1 MNNDFTELTRSYLSI
16 CNTLETKIEVIKK
29 DPLFS
34 NEIINCQITINDLII
49 QLQNIEFKIQTLQ
62 DNLEEDQETN
72 KNKETDK
79 IVDKTIYDMLPLFM
93 LHMMNNDPNSILNK
107 QTENSKQTS
116 NQTSNQTN
124 NQTNNQTDNKYGIPK
139 TKSTLTPDKISKMLS
154 LATTLMNLP
163 VTGSNN
169 VSNSNSVDD
178 VD

>member
-1 MNNDFTELTRSYLSI
+1 MNNEFTELTQSYLSI
-16 CNTLETKIEVIKK
+16 CNTFEPNIELIKK
-29 DPLFS
+29 DPVLS
-34 NEIINCQITINDLII
+34 NEIVKCQATINDLII
-49 QLQNIEFKIQTLQ
+49 QLQNIKFKIQTLQ
-62 DNLEEDQETN
+62 DDIEIEEDQETN
-72 KNKETDK
+72 ENNETDK

-107 QTENSKQTS
+107 QTENS
-116 NQTSNQTN
+116 NQTSKQTV
-124 NQTNNQTDNKYGIPK
+124 NQTDNKYEIPK

>member
-1 MNNDFTELTRSYLSI
+1 
-16 CNTLETKIEVIKK
+16 
-29 DPLFS
+29 
-34 NEIINCQITINDLII
+34 
-49 QLQNIEFKIQTLQ
+49 
-62 DNLEEDQETN
+62 
-72 KNKETDK
+72 
-79 IVDKTIYDMLPLFM
+79 MLPLFM

-107 QTENSKQTS
+107 QTENS
-116 NQTSNQTN
+116 NQTSKQTV
-124 NQTNNQTDNKYGIPK
+124 NQTDNKYEIPK